1 MQPNAQTRERRTTSI
16 FNRLLPLVPIP
27 ASAIGLILMVA
38 LGADARDER
47 DLGATR
53 YGAVDVLCHGA
64 RSFEGPWLFV
74 DGDLGADGIRTEG
87 AISSGRIAVHCV
99 RLVPESTHVITLD
112 VARGVEGPARA
123 RATSCWIAGTDAAS
137 FEMSEELRGVVHV
150 WSTTWDYGEP
160 IEVSFAL
167 IDGKRPGAAGSVRL
181 KRWGSGSCQADAE
194 APKSSFQRSGTSSST
209 RSAGWVQTRTRTSR
223 K

>member
-1 MQPNAQTRERRTTSI
+1 MQLNAQTRERRTTSI

-53 YGAVDVLCHGA
+53 YGAVDVLCHGP

-74 DGDLGADGIRTEG
+74 DGDLGADGIRTES
-87 AISSGRIAVHCV
+87 AVASDRITTSVV
-99 RLVPESTHVITLD
+99 RSVPESVRVITLD
-112 VARGVEGPARA
+112 VVRGEGGPPRA
-123 RATSCWIAGTDAAS
+123 RATSCWMEGMNAAT

-167 IDGKRPGAAGSVRL
+167 IDESGRCVEGDVLVRP
-181 KRWGSGSCQADAE
+181 
-194 APKSSFQRSGTSSST
+194 
-209 RSAGWVQTRTRTSR
+209 
-223 K
+223 